1 MDTLL
6 RTIING
12 TATSM
17 PTSPHVQLQKRSPM
31 HRCAVDVAGL
41 PHDGRLYQQPLE
53 TEDRNRNQCGLGT
66 NAEIVEL
73 KEV

>member
-1 MDTLL
+1 
-6 RTIING
+6 
-12 TATSM
+12 
-17 PTSPHVQLQKRSPM
+17 M